1 MRFEYGGSNDYQY
14 IDKVLLFVNLKD
26 AFDVEQKLHAYL
38 YKKKAFGQYSASNE
52 FPLCKNGQTELYI
65 EDVLNLDP
73 DFTESQSED
82 TRRILKSKRLLIAG
96 KTEEQSRREDF
107 FSSVIALIFGI
118 LFAPVSI
125 VFILMSVIEGKDT
138 KNELLKFWDGMTGNK
153 RKIAKEE
160 AELKKNL
167 ENIMRRLN
175 NELNKQ
181 SNKW

>member
-1 MRFEYGGSNDYQY
+1 
-14 IDKVLLFVNLKD
+14 
-26 AFDVEQKLHAYL
+26 
-38 YKKKAFGQYSASNE
+38 
-52 FPLCKNGQTELYI
+52 
-65 EDVLNLDP
+65 
-73 DFTESQSED
+73 
-82 TRRILKSKRLLIAG
+82 
-96 KTEEQSRREDF
+96 
-107 FSSVIALIFGI
+107 
-118 LFAPVSI
+118 
-125 VFILMSVIEGKDT
+125 MSVIEGKDT